1 MKRVLVSLLFAVT
14 IVNGVFAAKT
24 EQFTFDF
31 SKDFYPG
38 IGYVYL
44 NSIIFKDAY
53 FAKADVLK
61 NEYIIEKVS
70 GSVAL
75 VPVWLT
81 LKVSLQKDGRLSY
94 EYSDLRY
101 KKDNTKTEVTA
112 LFAASFITGQFDK
125 LLPVVFSDET
135 KYTATKS
142 KFFSEPGMLFA
153 MTNGLTEIRAA
164 KFAEMV
170 KNVPIS
176 VEAKVGSAKMNDSA
190 DFADYKYY
198 ISCSI
203 YVSTLSHINFVY
215 YTNDDDKASCA
226 QSDVIK
232 VSGKIKDFKQNP
244 IFGSLSFTVIDL
256 Q

>member
-1 MKRVLVSLLFAVT
+1 MKKLLASLFLAVAM
-14 IVNGVFAAKT
+14 VGVVFAAKA
-24 EQFTFDF
+24 EQFIFDF

-44 NSIIFKDAY
+44 NSSIFKDAY

-61 NEYIIEKVS
+61 NEYTIEKVS

-81 LKVSLQKDGRLSY
+81 LKVSLQKDGKLSY

-101 KKDNTKTEVTA
+101 KKDNTKTEVTP
-112 LFAASFITGQFDK
+112 LFAASSITSQFDK
-125 LLPVVFSDET
+125 LLPVVFSDEA
-135 KYTATKS
+135 KYIATKS
-142 KFFSEPGMLFA
+142 KFYNEPGMLYA

-170 KNVPIS
+170 KDVPIS
-176 VEAKVGSAKMNDSA
+176 IEAKVGSAKMNDSA

-215 YTNDDDKASCA
+215 YTNDDDKASSA
-226 QSDVIK
+226 QGDVIK
-232 VSGKIKDFKQNP
+232 ISGNIKDFKQNP
-244 IFGSLSFTVIDL
+244 IFSSLSFTVIDA